1 MVKVPFNHEWVGIVE
16 QEQHAL
22 RYREE
27 EWRTIFPGKEKP
39 LVVTYAYF
47 ADTDEHYR

>member
-1 MVKVPFNHEWVGIVE
+1 MVEVPFNHEWVGMLE

-27 EWRTIFPGKEKP
+27 EWRTLFPGKH
-39 LVVTYAYF
+39 LMLTVSTQNLTNV
-47 ADTDEHYR
+47 HGHHR